1 MREIRNLLIYW
12 YTQNKRQLPWRDQFD
27 PYKIW
32 LSEIILQQTRVN
44 QGYQYYI
51 KITEAF
57 PNVQALA
64 SASENEVLKLWQ
76 GLGYYARARNMHFA
90 AKQVVDQNNGK
101 FPETYNQL
109 LTLKGVG
116 QYTAA
121 AIASIAF
128 NEPVA
133 VVDGNVYRVLA
144 RLFNIETP
152 INSTNGKTEFQEIA
166 EKLLDRSQPGIFNQ
180 AIMEFG
186 ALWCTPAK
194 PNCAECIL
202 ASFCEAKNKN
212 SVYKLPVKLPKEK
225 VKIRYL
231 YYMVLFDNNQIVINK
246 RTKNDIWKGLY
257 DFPLIE
263 INTELTEQELINVYF
278 QEFFKN
284 EKINIVEISEQ
295 YTHKLTHRLLMARFY
310 SIQTRF
316 APQDTIK
323 IDISALRDYPM
334 PRLIEQFVNDKLG

>member
-1 MREIRNLLIYW
+1 MSEIRNLLIYW
-12 YTQNKRQLPWRDQFD
+12 YAQNKRQLPWREQFD

-44 QGYQYYI
+44 QGYQYFI
-51 KITEAF
+51 KITDAF
-57 PNVQALA
+57 PNIQALA

-90 AKQVVDQNNGK
+90 AKQVVDQYNGI
-101 FPETYNQL
+101 FPNSYNQL

-121 AIASIAF
+121 AIASMAF

-144 RLFNIETP
+144 RVFGIETP
-152 INSTNGKTEFQEIA
+152 INSTNGKSVFQEIA
-166 EKLLDRSQPGIFNQ
+166 NKLLDRAQPGIFNQ

-186 ALWCTPAK
+186 ALWCTPAS
-194 PNCAECIL
+194 PNCDDCIL

-212 SVYKLPVKLPKEK
+212 SVNKLPVKLPKEK
-225 VKIRYL
+225 VKVRYL

-257 DFPLIE
+257 DFPIIE
-263 INTELTEQELINVYF
+263 TSTELTEQELINNYF
-278 QEFFKN
+278 SDFFNN
-284 EKINIVEISEQ
+284 EKIKIVEISEQ
-295 YTHKLTHRLLMARFY
+295 YTHKLTHRLLIARFY

-316 APQDTIK
+316 APQDAIK
-323 IDISALRDYPM
+323 IDISTLREYPM
-334 PRLIEQFVNDKLG
+334 PRLIELFVNNIFL